1 MPLREGDRFY
11 KSSRIIKDHAK
22 YVRVLKTEDA
32 NKYFGLIVKVDYYL
46 LDVKS
51 NNSLCLI
58 ETNEEKVNLD
68 IKSLPFIPNFGFD
81 LYKKLTSGDSKCDVV
96 YSYMYDP
103 RNSFVS
109 TIQSEEYRYTLV
121 HSTTK
126 KGNIFKYSSVNNRG
140 HFGIPKVIFGESGL
154 NDVIIDI
161 DGDYGMTQGAIGI
174 KVNTI
179 EEANLL
185 KKALLSDEFNEF
197 LKSVLW
203 SNFRID
209 WRLFT
214 QLKSDFWKEFIKKD

>member
-1 MPLREGDRFY
+1 M
-11 KSSRIIKDHAK
+11 
-22 YVRVLKTEDA
+22 
-32 NKYFGLIVKVDYYL
+32 
-46 LDVKS
+46 
-51 NNSLCLI
+51 
-58 ETNEEKVNLD
+58 
-68 IKSLPFIPNFGFD
+68 
-81 LYKKLTSGDSKCDVV
+81 
-96 YSYMYDP
+96 
-103 RNSFVS
+103 
-109 TIQSEEYRYTLV
+109 
-121 HSTTK
+121 
-126 KGNIFKYSSVNNRG
+126 
-140 HFGIPKVIFGESGL
+140 